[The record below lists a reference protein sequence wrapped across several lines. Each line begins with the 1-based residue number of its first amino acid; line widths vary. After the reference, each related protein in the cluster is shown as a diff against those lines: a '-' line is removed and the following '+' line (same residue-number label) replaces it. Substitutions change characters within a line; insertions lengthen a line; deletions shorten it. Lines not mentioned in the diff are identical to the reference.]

1 MTREQLNRAYELHNR
16 IKHNLEV
23 IANLRA
29 AAESTVADYSNERV
43 QSSQPTGSRMS
54 TFVEMACDLERT
66 VQQQQEQL
74 AALKASI
81 NAEIDTLDDYD
92 VKLVMKLRYLDFY
105 SWSRIAAVLV
115 VSERTVFNLHRRGLE
130 NLQSVAVDCS

>member
-29 AAESTVADYSNERV
+29 AAESTAADYSSERV
-43 QSSQPTGSRMS
+43 QSSQPSGSRMS

-74 AALKASI
+74 ATLKASI

-115 VSERTVFNLHRRGLE
+115 VSESSVYRLHRDGLDK
-130 NLQSVAVDCS
+130 LTVPGSS